1 MKRCVWMLSV
11 VAVLAAGPVRVC
23 QAEGWWSRFWRS
35 VATDFRRNNCWPE
48 PFIYP
53 NRAAVRVPFQ
63 VMVARGWQRHNTL
76 GQEYFDP
83 ETQQLTQAGKLKVQ
97 WIMTQAPMERRVVYV
112 NPASTAQATQARLA
126 SVRQAVSAY
135 VERGQVNEHLALTRT
150 PEAKWPGADITA
162 IGQRFRGAQP
172 APVLP
177 QQSTT
182 EEQ

>member
-1 MKRCVWMLSV
+1 MKRCLCLLALA
-11 VAVLAAGPVRVC
+11 AVLFAWEGESAR
-23 QAEGWWSRFWRS
+23 AEGWWSRFWRS

-63 VMVARGWQRHNTL
+63 IMVSRGWQRHNTL

-97 WIMTQAPMERRVVYV
+97 WIMTRAPLDRRVVYV
-112 NPASTAQATQARLA
+112 NPGPTASATQARLA
-126 SVRQAVSAY
+126 AVRQLVSAY
-135 VERGQVNEHLALTRT
+135 VARDQVDEHLALTRT
-150 PEAKWPGADITA
+150 PEAKWPGADITT

-177 QQSTT
+177 QLNTGG
-182 EEQ
+182 EE